1 MFSKG
6 KKQSTPASRPESAT
20 GSGTAVAVAQPG
32 PGKRQASGVPSI
44 VSADLRIEGNLHSI
58 GDLQI
63 DGVVDGDISSKTLTV
78 GEGAEVHGAIEA
90 ESLRICGT
98 VEGEVTAKTVILTK
112 TARVYG
118 DVLHESLS
126 VEAGALIHGFCK
138 RLDSPQKRSGMASPA
153 ASNGIEEPRPAA
165 ETTAPAP
172 GLSPSASPSASP
184 GLSPAASP
192 TASPAPS
199 AAE

>member
-1 MFSKG
+1 MFLKG
-6 KKQSTPASRPESAT
+6 KKQGTQTVKGARSETALPAGT
-20 GSGTAVAVAQPG
+20 GTATAGGAPAKKQP
-32 PGKRQASGVPSI
+32 SGVPSI

-58 GDLQI
+58 GDVQI
-63 DGVVDGDISSKTLTV
+63 DGIVDGDISSKTLTV

-90 ESLRICGT
+90 ETLRICGS
-98 VEGEVTAKTVILTK
+98 VEGEVSAKTVILTK

-138 RLDSPQKRSGMASPA
+138 RLDSPQKRSGQPA
-153 ASNGIEEPRPAA
+153 AALGNGFAEAKPIAA
-165 ETTAPAP
+165 PTAE
-172 GLSPSASPSASP
+172 SAS
-184 GLSPAASP
+184 AA
-192 TASPAPS
+192 PAPS

>member
-1 MFSKG
+1 M
-6 KKQSTPASRPESAT
+6 
-20 GSGTAVAVAQPG
+20 
-32 PGKRQASGVPSI
+32 PSI

-58 GDLQI
+58 GDVQI
-63 DGVVDGDISSKTLTV
+63 DGVVNGDISSKTLTV

-98 VEGEVTAKTVILTK
+98 VEGEVTAQTVILTK

-138 RLDSPQKRSGMASPA
+138 RLEAPQKRSLPSPAISHGIVEPGAGVEPAPEADDPLTAPSPSPA
-153 ASNGIEEPRPAA
+153 AH
-165 ETTAPAP
+165 
-172 GLSPSASPSASP
+172 
-184 GLSPAASP
+184 
-192 TASPAPS
+192 
-199 AAE
+199 

>member
-1 MFSKG
+1 MFLKG
-6 KKQSTPASRPESAT
+6 KKQQTPASSSSGKGAAASAAPAA
-20 GSGTAVAVAQPG
+20 SGVQPG
-32 PGKRQASGVPSI
+32 VPAKKQPSGVPSI

-58 GDLQI
+58 GDVQI
-63 DGVVDGDISSKTLTV
+63 DGVVNGDISSKTLTV

-98 VEGEVTAKTVILTK
+98 VEGEVAAKTVVLTK

-118 DVLHESLS
+118 DVIHESLS

-138 RLDSPQKRSGMASPA
+138 RLDAPQKRTAQTTTA
-153 ASNGIEEPRPAA
+153 NGLAEPKPL
-165 ETTAPAP
+165 TAPAEAAT
-172 GLSPSASPSASP
+172 SASA
-184 GLSPAASP
+184 PA
-192 TASPAPS
+192 PAPS

>member
-1 MFSKG
+1 MFLKG
-6 KKQSTPASRPESAT
+6 KKQSLRDAPAGASSGTPAAT
-20 GSGTAVAVAQPG
+20 AQAGGSGQARRQP
-32 PGKRQASGVPSI
+32 SGVPSI
-44 VSADLRIEGNLHSI
+44 VSADLRIEGDLHSV

-63 DGVVDGDISSKTLTV
+63 DGVVNGDISSKTLTV

-98 VEGEVTAKTVILTK
+98 VEGEVTAKVVVLTK

-118 DVLHESLS
+118 DVRHESLS

-138 RLDSPQKRSGMASPA
+138 RLDETVKRSSL
-153 ASNGIEEPRPAA
+153 
-165 ETTAPAP
+165 PAP
-172 GLSPSASPSASP
+172 GAGS
-184 GLSPAASP
+184 GLGEPAPKPAAL
-192 TASPAPS
+192 TDAAAASS

>member
-1 MFSKG
+1 MFLKG
-6 KKQSTPASRPESAT
+6 KKQASPGAKSDRPEVPGSVAT
-20 GSGTAVAVAQPG
+20 GAGAAPA
-32 PGKRQASGVPSI
+32 KRQPSGVPSI

-58 GDLQI
+58 GDVQI
-63 DGVVDGDISSKTLTV
+63 DGVVNGDISSKTLTV

-126 VEAGALIHGFCK
+126 VEAGALIHGF
-138 RLDSPQKRSGMASPA
+138 SKRSLPSPPAGNGFAERESAPVA
-153 ASNGIEEPRPAA
+153 ADTQRSE
-165 ETTAPAP
+165 
-172 GLSPSASPSASP
+172 
-184 GLSPAASP
+184 
-192 TASPAPS
+192 TASTPA
-199 AAE
+199 E

>member
-1 MFSKG
+1 MKSSPTDG
-6 KKQSTPASRPESAT
+6 
-20 GSGTAVAVAQPG
+20 G
-32 PGKRQASGVPSI
+32 PGGAGASSSAAPAKRQASGVPSI

-58 GDLQI
+58 GDVQI
-63 DGVVDGDISSKTLTV
+63 DGIVNGDIASKTLTI

-138 RLDSPQKRSGMASPA
+138 RLDAPQKRSLPSPA
-153 ASNGIEEPRPAA
+153 LSNGVAEPGARPAL
-165 ETTAPAP
+165 TDVPSGAPA
-172 GLSPSASPSASP
+172 S
-184 GLSPAASP
+184 SPA
-192 TASPAPS
+192 
-199 AAE
+199 E

>member
-1 MFSKG
+1 MFLKG
-6 KKQSTPASRPESAT
+6 KKQSAPGSPAVKGGRPEAAGSVGAAT
-20 GSGTAVAVAQPG
+20 APAAGG
-32 PGKRQASGVPSI
+32 PAKRQSSGVPSI
-44 VSADLRIEGNLHSI
+44 VSADLRIEGNLHSV
-58 GDLQI
+58 GDVQI

-98 VEGEVTAKTVILTK
+98 VEGEVMAKTVILTK

-138 RLDSPQKRSGMASPA
+138 RLDAPQKRSGTPSSAASNGVEEPRPAPESQGSAPAASPA
-153 ASNGIEEPRPAA
+153 ASPA
-165 ETTAPAP
+165 E
-172 GLSPSASPSASP
+172 
-184 GLSPAASP
+184 
-192 TASPAPS
+192 
-199 AAE
+199 